1 MFRTGDSSKAR
12 KARRFQPGSM
22 LFFFEPLRRFF
33 DLQEKLDLLHYSLR
47 WVLISIVVG
56 IPVGLASAFFLF
68 SLDLMTRTRE
78 AFPALILLLPAAGAT
93 VAYLYHRWGSSVE
106 RGNNLILEEIHDPK
120 KVIPLRMAPLVLIG
134 TLLTHLF
141 GGSAGREGTAVQMGA
156 SIADQLTPF
165 LRFKAEDRR
174 LILIAGMSAG
184 FASVFGTPLAG
195 AIFGLEVYFLGRI
208 EYNAILPSFS
218 AAVIAHLT
226 ALAVGTPHTHYH
238 VHHAPA
244 MDGWLALYTFFA
256 GICFGL
262 AGWLFSS
269 LTHQI
274 KKLMGH
280 YIVNPPLRAAAGGLL
295 VIAGVAA
302 VGTDYIGLGIP
313 MIVRSFEQELPPL
326 AFLLK
331 TVFTAVTL
339 GSGFRG
345 GEVTP
350 LFFIGSSLGNAL
362 SSIIPLPMDLLAA
375 MGFVA
380 VFAGAAN
387 TPLACT
393 LMAVELFGAEAG
405 FYAGLASVVAY
416 IFSGNSGIYTSQ
428 IVTGSK
434 GSRYKHKVGPETHDR
449 LQGRSSF
456 SSKTRKS
463 KWMVSA
469 QSFSNGRLHG

>member
-1 MFRTGDSSKAR
+1 MSRLNRSSQTKEPGLFRTR
-12 KARRFQPGSM
+12 WIR
-22 LFFFEPLRRFF
+22 FFFGPLRRFF
-33 DLQEKLDLLHYSLR
+33 DLQEKLDLLQYSMR
-47 WVLISIVVG
+47 WILISIVIG

-93 VAYLYHRWGSSVE
+93 VAYLYHRWGSTVE

-120 KVIPLRMAPLVLIG
+120 KVIPLRMAPLVLVG

-165 LRFKAEDRR
+165 LRFRREDRQ

-195 AIFGLEVYFLGRI
+195 AIFGLEVYFLGRV
-208 EYNAILPSFS
+208 EYRAILPAFAS
-218 AAVIAHLT
+218 AVIAHLA
-226 ALAVGTPHTHYH
+226 ALAVGAPHTHYH
-238 VHHAPA
+238 VHHTPA

-280 YIVNPPLRAAAGGLL
+280 YITNPPLRAAIGGLI
-295 VIAGVAA
+295 VVGGVAA
-302 VGTDYIGLGIP
+302 IGTDYIGLGIP
-313 MIVRSFEQELPPL
+313 MIVKSFEQELPPL

-393 LMAVELFGAEAG
+393 LMAFELFGAEAG
-405 FYAGLASVVAY
+405 FYAGLASVAAY
-416 IFSGNSGIYTSQ
+416 IFSGHSGIYTSQ
-428 IVTGSK
+428 MVIESK
-434 GSRYKHKVGPETHDR
+434 SSHYRHEVGHSLSQID
-449 LQGRSSF
+449 Q
-456 SSKTRKS
+456 KYRK
-463 KWMVSA
+463 K
-469 QSFSNGRLHG
+469 R

>member
-1 MFRTGDSSKAR
+1 MSEISRSSRTERSRQLLLDWMR
-12 KARRFQPGSM
+12 
-22 LFFFEPLRRFF
+22 FFFEPLRRFF
-33 DLQEKLDLLHYSLR
+33 DLEEKLHLLRYSIR
-47 WVLISIVVG
+47 WILLSIVVG
-56 IPVGLASAFFLF
+56 IPVGLASSFFLY
-68 SLDLMTRTRE
+68 SLDLMTKTRE
-78 AFPALILLLPAAGAT
+78 AFPFLIVLLPAAGAA

-120 KVIPLRMAPLVLIG
+120 KVIPLRMAPLVLAG

-165 LRFKAEDRR
+165 LRFNAEDRR
-174 LILIAGMSAG
+174 LILIAGISAG

-195 AIFGLEVYFLGRI
+195 AVFGLEVYFLGRI
-208 EYNAILPSFS
+208 EYRAILPSFTS
-218 AAVIAHLT
+218 AVVAHLA

-238 VHHAPA
+238 VDHAPL
-244 MDGWLALYTFFA
+244 MDGWFALYAFAA

-262 AGWLFSS
+262 AGWFFAS

-274 KKLMGH
+274 KKLMGR
-280 YIVNPPLRAAAGGLL
+280 YITNPPLRAAIGGLI
-295 VIAGVAA
+295 VVAGVGLL
-302 VGTDYIGLGIP
+302 GTDYIGLGIP
-313 MIVRSFEQELPPL
+313 VILKSFEQELPPL
-326 AFLLK
+326 AFLAK
-331 TVFTAVTL
+331 SVFTAVTL

-350 LFFIGSSLGNAL
+350 LFFIGSTLGNAL
-362 SSIIPLPMDLLAA
+362 SSVLPLPMDLLAA

-405 FYAGLASVVAY
+405 IYAGLASVAAY
-416 IFSGNSGIYTSQ
+416 VFSGHSGIYASQ
-428 IVTGSK
+428 IVIEAK
-434 GSRYKHKVGPETHDR
+434 GSRYKHEAGHSLSQIGQR
-449 LQGRSSF
+449 FRS
-456 SSKTRKS
+456 KKN
-463 KWMVSA
+463 
-469 QSFSNGRLHG
+469 Q

>member
-1 MFRTGDSSKAR
+1 
-12 KARRFQPGSM
+12 
-22 LFFFEPLRRFF
+22 
-33 DLQEKLDLLHYSLR
+33 
-47 WVLISIVVG
+47 
-56 IPVGLASAFFLF
+56 
-68 SLDLMTRTRE
+68 
-78 AFPALILLLPAAGAT
+78 
-93 VAYLYHRWGSSVE
+93 
-106 RGNNLILEEIHDPK
+106 
-120 KVIPLRMAPLVLIG
+120 MAPLVLVG

-156 SIADQLTPF
+156 SIADQLTPL
-165 LRFKAEDRR
+165 LRFRAEDRR

-195 AIFGLEVYFLGRI
+195 AVFGLEVYFLGRV
-208 EYNAILPSFS
+208 EYRAILPSFAS
-218 AAVIAHLT
+218 AIIAHLT

-238 VHHAPA
+238 VDHTPA
-244 MDGWLALYTFFA
+244 MDGWLALYTLIA

-262 AGWLFSS
+262 AGWFFSS

-280 YIVNPPLRAAAGGLL
+280 YIVNPPLRAAMGGCI
-295 VIAGVAA
+295 VVAGVGLI
-302 VGTDYIGLGIP
+302 GTDYIGLGIP
-313 MIVRSFEQELPPL
+313 VIVRSFEQELPPL
-326 AFLLK
+326 AFLAK
-331 TVFTAVTL
+331 TFFTAVTL

-362 SSIIPLPMDLLAA
+362 SSVLPLPMDLLAA

-405 FYAGLASVVAY
+405 LYAGLSSIAAY
-416 IFSGNSGIYTSQ
+416 IFSGHSGIYTSQ
-428 IVTGSK
+428 RVAESK
-434 GSRYKHKVGPETHDR
+434 SSRYRHEVGHSLSQIGQRFREN
-449 LQGRSSF
+449 
-456 SSKTRKS
+456 KS
-463 KWMVSA
+463 KKIELS
-469 QSFSNGRLHG
+469 